1 MGLDQYAYKV
11 ANVKSLTDLTFP
23 EGAMVDRDFD
33 YWRKFYGLQ
42 NWMEDLYHEK
52 GGREEFNCMPV
63 RLTLQDLDRLERDMQ
78 KDDFYEDRIG
88 DTLEEE
94 KKHTVEHLEEFIK
107 NAREALAEGYAVYY
121 DSWW

>member
-11 ANVKSLTDLTFP
+11 ANVKSLTDLAFP
-23 EGAMVDRDFD
+23 KGAMVDKDFD

-42 NWMEDLYHEK
+42 NWMENLYHEK
-52 GGREEFNCMPV
+52 GGTEDFNCTPV

-78 KDDFYEDRIG
+78 KDDFYEDRIW

-94 KKHTVEHLEEFIK
+94 KKYTVEHLEEFIK